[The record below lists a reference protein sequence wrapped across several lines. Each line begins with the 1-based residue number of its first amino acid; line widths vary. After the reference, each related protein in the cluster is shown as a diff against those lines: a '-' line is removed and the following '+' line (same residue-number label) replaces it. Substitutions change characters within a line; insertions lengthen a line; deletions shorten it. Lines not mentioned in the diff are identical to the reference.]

1 MSDTSSPKPPL
12 MSEDWLTVLLGFA
25 LILLALAGVRP
36 ALPSFEWDGATL
48 SQIFAPANLAV
59 SVTLGVYLLAVSALG
74 LLALGASLGPYLRAF
89 PVVFALA
96 WLSLFLE
103 GAAAVQAWGFEYVI
117 FGLLIG
123 LFISNVIGVPA
134 WLAGAVRTEYYIKTG
149 LVIMGATIL
158 FGGILR
164 AGIFGIVQAFLVIV
178 VIWSACFWIAKRFR
192 VDDEFAAILSTAV
205 SICGVSAAIAA
216 CGAIQGDRRKLSY
229 VTSLVL
235 IVAAPMMILMPW
247 AVRAFDIPELVGG
260 AWIGGTIDTS
270 GAVVAAGELISEPAM
285 NAAVIVKFSQNAML
299 GLAAFALSVWW
310 TIREGAD
317 TGVRPSARI
326 IWDRFPKFV
335 LGFLLASV
343 LFSFVLSGEIV
354 AETGGLIRGLRT
366 WWFALAFVCI
376 GLETRFKD
384 LIAMEEGRPAY
395 AFLSAQVLNVIW
407 TLVIAWLLFGGVL
420 FPAPD
425 L

>member
-1 MSDTSSPKPPL
+1 

-36 ALPSFEWDGATL
+36 ALPAFEWDASTL
-48 SQIFAPANLAV
+48 GRIFAPANVAA
-59 SVTLGVYLLAVSALG
+59 SATLGVYLLAVSALG
-74 LLALGASLGPYLRAF
+74 LLALGAKLGPYLLAF

-103 GAAAVQAWGFEYVI
+103 GAATVQAWGFEYVI

-260 AWIGGTIDTS
+260 AWVGGTIDTS

-395 AFLSAQVLNVIW
+395 AFLSAQALNVIW